1 MNTIEHQVVRCY
13 ADTKALE
20 TIPLEQRDIP
30 SSTYEALKRGE
41 AINPDA
47 PALSFFVAPA
57 LYQQPH
63 VWSYRQLLEKITQ
76 TANMLRR
83 LGVGRDDVVAFIL
96 PNLPETHYV
105 IWGAET
111 AGITFAINPM
121 LASEQISHL
130 LNAAK
135 TKWLVTL
142 EPSQDSDI
150 WQKVAQACVDTPN
163 LQGILTVGLN
173 HYLPGGVINT
183 KGVINDDVRNS
194 PLNSKFTIL
203 DLQTE
208 IAKENQQ
215 SLDFELPKADDISSY
230 FCTGGTTGLPKI
242 AMRSHFSEIYDAWA
256 LQLIN
261 GFLFG
266 SGFTMFCG
274 LPLFHVNAQL
284 LTGLVPWSYGGHVVL
299 GTPAG
304 YRTDGLI
311 GQFWQLVE
319 HYNINGFSGVPTV
332 YAGLMQAPLVNN
344 NISSIKF
351 ALCGAAP
358 MPKELFKAF
367 QQKFGIQIVE
377 GYGMTEGACA
387 SSVNPTTSNPRIG
400 SIGLR
405 LPYQKMRCVILNDD
419 NEFERFANINEIG
432 VIAINGPNVF
442 TGYKE
447 ASHNHGIWIAINGEQ
462 WFNSGDLGRQDED
475 GYFWLTGREKELIIR
490 SGHNIDPKL
499 IEEPMHKHQ
508 AIALAA
514 AVAKPDLIAGELPV
528 LYVEL
533 VPEQNVSVEELLNYA
548 KQNISERA
556 AVPKEIKI
564 LAKMPITPV
573 GKIFKPAL
581 SMMEIEA
588 VIKEEA
594 KKLAVNLQ
602 AVDVIQHSQLGLLA
616 RISAQESTAI
626 LAEVLGRYTFK
637 CEIV

>member
-1 MNTIEHQVVRCY
+1 MNTIEHKIVRCY

-30 SSTYEALKRGE
+30 STTYEALKRGE

-47 PALSFFVAPA
+47 PALSFFVAPG
-57 LYQQPH
+57 LYQHPH
-63 VWSYRQLLEKITQ
+63 VWSYCQLLEKITQ

-83 LGVGRDDVVAFIL
+83 LGIGRDDVVAFIL
-96 PNLPETHYV
+96 PNLPETQYV
-105 IWGAET
+105 IWGGET

-121 LASEQISHL
+121 LESEHISHL
-130 LNAAK
+130 LSAAK

-142 EPSQDSDI
+142 APDQDADL
-150 WQKVAQACVDTPN
+150 WQKVQDACVDTPN
-163 LQGILTVGLN
+163 LQGILTVGFSQ
-173 HYLPGGVINT
+173 YLPGGVISSKGETNNAALNT
-183 KGVINDDVRNS
+183 K
-194 PLNSKFTIL
+194 FEIL

-208 IAKENQQ
+208 IAKENGKT
-215 SLDFELPKADDISSY
+215 LDFELPKADDISSY

-242 AMRSHFSEIYDAWA
+242 AMRSHFSEVYDAWA

-261 GFLFG
+261 GFLFS

-284 LTGLVPWSYGGHVVL
+284 LTGLVPWSYGAHVVL

-311 GQFWQLVE
+311 GNFWQIAD

-332 YAGLMQAPLVNN
+332 YAGLMQAPVTNN

-351 ALCGAAP
+351 AMCGAAP

-367 QQKFGIQIVE
+367 QKKFGIQIIE

-387 SSVNPTTSNPRIG
+387 SSVNPTIGEPRIG

-405 LPYQKMRCVILNDD
+405 LPYQKMRTVILNDND
-419 NEFERFANINEIG
+419 EFERFSNLNEIG
-432 VIAINGPNVF
+432 VLAINGPNVF
-442 TGYKE
+442 SGYKE
-447 ASHNHGIWIAINGEQ
+447 ASHNQGIWIEIEGGK
-462 WFNSGDLGRQDED
+462 WFNSGDLARQDED
-475 GYFWLTGREKELIIR
+475 GFFWLTGRKKELIIR

-499 IEEPMHKHQ
+499 IEEPMHKHP

-514 AVAKPDLIAGELPV
+514 AIAKPDLIAGELPV

-533 VPEQNVSVEELLNYA
+533 VPEQNISVEELLSYA
-548 KQNISERA
+548 KQHISERA
-556 AVPKEIKI
+556 AVPKDIKI
-564 LAKMPITPV
+564 LAKMPVTPV

-581 SMMEIEA
+581 KIMEIEA
-588 VIKEEA
+588 VVKQEA
-594 KKLAVNLQ
+594 KKLNVKLQ
-602 AVDVIQHSQLGLLA
+602 ILEVIQHRELGLLA
-616 RISAQESTAI
+616 RISASENI
-626 LAEVLGRYTFK
+626 DVLAESLGRYTFE